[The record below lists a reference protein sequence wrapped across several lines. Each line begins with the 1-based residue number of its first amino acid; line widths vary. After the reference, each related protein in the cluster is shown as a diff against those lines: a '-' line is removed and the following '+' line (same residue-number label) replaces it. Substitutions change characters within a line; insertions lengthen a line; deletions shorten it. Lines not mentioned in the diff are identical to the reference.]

1 MGHGIRRLAL
11 IAGALLPALSGC
23 LSPQMQDAGFG
34 PRYAQNSIAVPAPGT
49 VPSELNKITLPEY
62 VIEPPDVL
70 RIDVVVR
77 EFEKD
82 AKTGEVVLDKKTG
95 KKVLSDNLRSLP
107 LQRVYSEFAVRPDGT
122 IYFGIY
128 GEVQVAGYTLK
139 QAAQAVR
146 EHLAKQAFKESAGVD
161 PDSLLVVLDVTQ
173 YNSKRFYVIF
183 DGAGLGEQ
191 VIPQPITG
199 SETVLDAVAAV
210 NGLPSVASK
219 RNIWVARR
227 TPHPDCPEQILP
239 VDWVGITQHG
249 LTLTNYQ
256 IMPGDRVYVKAQ
268 RLITIDNTLARV
280 FAPIEKLFGVTLLGA
295 STINQVQGRG
305 TGFGNTATR

>member
-23 LSPQMQDAGFG
+23 LSPQLQDAGFG
-34 PRYAQNSIAVPAPGT
+34 PRYAQNPINVPAPGT
-49 VPSELNKITLPEY
+49 VPAELAKVTLPEY

-70 RIDVVVR
+70 RIEVAFRAPVL
-77 EFEKD
+77 D
-82 AKTGEVVLDKKTG
+82 ADKKRVLDKKTG
-95 KKVLSDNLRSLP
+95 KVQLSDALRSLP
-107 LQRVYSEFAVRPDGT
+107 LQPVWGEYAVRPDGT
-122 IYFGIY
+122 LYLGIY
-128 GEVQVAGYTLK
+128 GEVQVAGFTLK

-146 EHLAKQAFKESAGVD
+146 EHLAKQAYKEDDGVD
-161 PDSLLVVLDVTQ
+161 PEFLLVVLDVTQ

-183 DGAGLGEQ
+183 DGAGNGEQ

-268 RLITIDNTLARV
+268 RLITIDNTLTRV

-295 STINQVQGRG
+295 STVNQVQGRG
-305 TGFGNTATR
+305 NGFGNTAR

>member
-1 MGHGIRRLAL
+1 MTHGIRRLAL
-11 IAGALLPALSGC
+11 ALAALLPALAGC

-34 PRYAQNSIAVPAPGT
+34 PRYAQNAIALPPPGT
-49 VPSELNKITLPEY
+49 IPSELNKVTLPEY

-70 RIDVVVR
+70 RIDVLVR
-77 EFEKD
+77 ETDKD
-82 AKTGEVVLDKKTG
+82 KDGKDLLDKKTG
-95 KKVLSDNLRSLP
+95 KKLLTDKLRSLP
-107 LQRVYSEFAVRPDGT
+107 LQPVFSEYAVRPDGT
-122 IYFGIY
+122 VYLGIY
-128 GEVQVAGYTLK
+128 GEVSVAGYTLK
-139 QAAQAVR
+139 QAAQSIR
-146 EHLAKQAFKESAGVD
+146 EHLAKTAFKESAGIE
-161 PDSLLVVLDVTQ
+161 PDSLLLVLDVTQ

-268 RLITIDNTLARV
+268 RLITIDNTLTRV

-295 STINQVQGRG
+295 STVNQVQGRG
-305 TGFGNTATR
+305 NGFGNTAR

>member
-34 PRYAQNSIAVPAPGT
+34 PRYAQNPINVPAPGT
-49 VPSELNKITLPEY
+49 IPSELSKVTLPEY

-70 RIDVVVR
+70 RIEVLVR
-77 EFEKD
+77 EPTID
-82 AKTGEVVLDKKTG
+82 PKTDKARIDPKTG
-95 KKVLSDNLRSLP
+95 KRVLTDDLRSLP
-107 LQRVYSEFAVRPDGT
+107 LQPVYSEFAVRPDGT
-122 IYFGIY
+122 VYLGIY

-139 QAAQAVR
+139 QAAQSIR
-146 EHLAKQAFKESAGVD
+146 EHLAKTAFKESLGIE
-161 PDSLLVVLDVTQ
+161 PDLLLVILDVTQ

-295 STINQVQGRG
+295 STVNQVQGRG

>member
-1 MGHGIRRLAL
+1 MTHGIRRLAL
-11 IAGALLPALSGC
+11 AAVALLPGLAGC

-34 PRYAQNSIAVPAPGT
+34 PRYAKNAVALPAPGT
-49 VPSELNKITLPEY
+49 VPSELNKVTLPEY

-70 RIDVVVR
+70 RIQVIVR
-77 EFEKD
+77 ETEKD
-82 AKTGEVVLDKKTG
+82 PVTKKDVIDPKTG
-95 KKVLSDNLRSLP
+95 KKALTNTVRSLP
-107 LQRVYSEFAVRPDGT
+107 LQQVDSELAVRPDGT
-122 IYFGIY
+122 VYLGIY
-128 GEVQVAGYTLK
+128 GEVSVAGYTLK
-139 QAAQAVR
+139 QAAQAIR

-161 PDSLLVVLDVTQ
+161 PDSLLLILDVTQ

-249 LTLTNYQ
+249 LTTSNYQ

-268 RLITIDNTLARV
+268 RLITIDNTLTRV

-295 STINQVQGRG
+295 STVNQVKGRG
-305 TGFGNTATR
+305 LGFGNAGN

>member
-1 MGHGIRRLAL
+1 MTHGIRRLAL
-11 IAGALLPALSGC
+11 IAAALLPALSGC

-34 PRYAQNSIAVPAPGT
+34 PRYSRTPVALPAPGT
-49 VPSELNKITLPEY
+49 IPSELNKVTLPEY

-70 RIDVVVR
+70 RIDVLIREYKKDKDGEAVV
-77 EFEKD
+77 
-82 AKTGEVVLDKKTG
+82 DKKTG
-95 KKVLSDNLRSLP
+95 KKVFSDSLRSLP
-107 LQRVYSEFAVRPDGT
+107 LQPVFSEYAVRPDGT
-122 IYFGIY
+122 VYLGIY
-128 GEVQVAGYTLK
+128 GEVSVAGYTLK

-146 EHLAKQAFKESAGVD
+146 EHLAKRAFAESAGID
-161 PDSLLVVLDVTQ
+161 PESLLLVMDVTQ

-227 TPHPDCPEQILP
+227 TPHPDCPEQILV

-249 LTLTNYQ
+249 LTTTNYQ

-268 RLITIDNTLARV
+268 RLVTIDNTLIRV

-295 STINQVQGRG
+295 STVNQLQGRG

>member
-11 IAGALLPALSGC
+11 VVAALLPALSGC
-23 LSPQMQDAGFG
+23 LSPQLQDAGFG
-34 PRYAQNSIAVPAPGT
+34 PRYSRTPVAAPAPGT
-49 VPSELNKITLPEY
+49 IPSELNKVTLPEY

-70 RIDVVVR
+70 RIDVLVR
-77 EFEKD
+77 EPEID
-82 AKTGEVVLDKKTG
+82 PKTDKPRRDEKTG
-95 KKVLSDNLRSLP
+95 KLVLTDKLRSLP
-107 LQRVYSEFAVRPDGT
+107 LQPVFSEYAVRPDGT
-122 IYFGIY
+122 VYLGIY
-128 GEVQVAGYTLK
+128 GEVSVAGYTLK

-146 EHLAKQAFKESAGVD
+146 EHLAKRAFKESAGVD
-161 PDSLLVVLDVTQ
+161 PESLLLVMDVTQ

-199 SETVLDAVAAV
+199 SETVLDALAAV

-227 TPHPDCPEQILP
+227 TPHPDCPEQILT

-249 LTLTNYQ
+249 LTTTNYQ

-268 RLITIDNTLARV
+268 RLVTIDNTLVRV

-295 STINQVQGRG
+295 STVNQVQGRG
-305 TGFGNTATR
+305 NGFGNTATR

>member
-1 MGHGIRRLAL
+1 M
-11 IAGALLPALSGC
+11 
-23 LSPQMQDAGFG
+23 
-34 PRYAQNSIAVPAPGT
+34 
-49 VPSELNKITLPEY
+49 
-62 VIEPPDVL
+62 
-70 RIDVVVR
+70 
-77 EFEKD
+77 
-82 AKTGEVVLDKKTG
+82 
-95 KKVLSDNLRSLP
+95 
-107 LQRVYSEFAVRPDGT
+107 
-122 IYFGIY
+122 
-128 GEVQVAGYTLK
+128 
-139 QAAQAVR
+139 
-146 EHLAKQAFKESAGVD
+146 
-161 PDSLLVVLDVTQ
+161 TQ

-227 TPHPDCPEQILP
+227 TPHPDCPEQILV

-249 LTLTNYQ
+249 LTTTNYQ

-268 RLITIDNTLARV
+268 RLVTIDNTLIRV

-295 STINQVQGRG
+295 STVNQLQGRG

>member
-34 PRYAQNSIAVPAPGT
+34 PRYAQTPIALPAPGT
-49 VPSELNKITLPEY
+49 VPTELAKVTLPEY

-70 RIDVVVR
+70 RI
-77 EFEKD
+77 
-82 AKTGEVVLDKKTG
+82 EVVLRAPVIDPDTKKAKVDKKTG
-95 KKVLSDNLRSLP
+95 KKELTDTLRSLP
-107 LQRVYSEFAVRPDGT
+107 LQPVWGEYAVRPDGNV
-122 IYFGIY
+122 YLGVY

-139 QAAQAVR
+139 QAAQAIR
-146 EHLAKQAFKESAGVD
+146 EYLAKQAYKEDEGVD
-161 PDSLLVVLDVTQ
+161 PEFLLVVLDVTQ

-183 DGAGLGEQ
+183 DGAGNGEQ

-227 TPHPDCPEQILP
+227 TPHPNCPEQILP

-295 STINQVQGRG
+295 STVNQVQGRG

>member
-1 MGHGIRRLAL
+1 MTHGIRRLAL

-34 PRYAQNSIAVPAPGT
+34 PRYSRTPVAFPAPGT
-49 VPSELNKITLPEY
+49 IPSELNKVTLPEY

-70 RIDVVVR
+70 RIDVLVR
-77 EFEKD
+77 GFKTD
-82 AKTGEVVLDKKTG
+82 PKTGEDVIDKKTG
-95 KKVLSDNLRSLP
+95 KKELSDTLKTLP
-107 LQRVYSEFAVRPDGT
+107 LQTVFSEYAVRPDGT
-122 IYFGIY
+122 VYLGIY

-146 EHLAKQAFKESAGVD
+146 EHLAKRAYKESAGLD
-161 PDSLLVVLDVTQ
+161 PEAILLVMDVTQ

-227 TPHPDCPEQILP
+227 TPHPDCPEQILV

-249 LTLTNYQ
+249 LTTTNYQ

-268 RLITIDNTLARV
+268 RLVTIDNTLIRV

-295 STINQVQGRG
+295 STVNQLQGRG

>member
-1 MGHGIRRLAL
+1 MSHGIRRLAL
-11 IAGALLPALSGC
+11 LAATLLPALSGC

-34 PRYAQNSIAVPAPGT
+34 PRHANPPIGLPAPGT
-49 VPSELNKITLPEY
+49 VPAELSKVTLPEY

-77 EFEKD
+77 EPETDPVTKKPLTD
-82 AKTGEVVLDKKTG
+82 PKTG
-95 KKVLSDNLRSLP
+95 KTLVTDKIRSLP
-107 LQRVYSEFAVRPDGT
+107 LQRVYSEYQVRPDGT
-122 IYFGIY
+122 VYFGIY

-146 EHLAKQAFKESAGVD
+146 EHLAKQAFKESLGVD
-161 PDSLLVVLDVTQ
+161 PELLFVVLDVTQ
-173 YNSKRFYVIF
+173 YNSKFFYVFF

-191 VIPQPITG
+191 VVAQVVTG
-199 SETVLDAVAAV
+199 GQTVLDALAATG
-210 NGLPSVASK
+210 GLPPVASK
-219 RNIWVARR
+219 RDIWVARR
-227 TPHPDCPEQILP
+227 TPHADCPEQILP

-249 LTLTNYQ
+249 VVTTNYQ
-256 IMPGDRVYVKAQ
+256 VMPGDRIYVKAK

-280 FAPIEKLFGVTLLGA
+280 FAPIEKVFGVTLLGA
-295 STINQVQGRG
+295 STVNQLQGRG

>member
-1 MGHGIRRLAL
+1 MSHGIRRLAL
-11 IAGALLPALSGC
+11 LAATLLPALSGC

-34 PRYAQNSIAVPAPGT
+34 PRYSRTPVALPAPGT
-49 VPSELNKITLPEY
+49 IPSELNKVTLPEY

-70 RIDVVVR
+70 RIDVLVR
-77 EFEKD
+77 EPKRD
-82 AKTGEVVLDKKTG
+82 PKTNDPVLDKKTG
-95 KKVLSDNLRSLP
+95 KKELTDNLRSLP
-107 LQRVYSEFAVRPDGT
+107 LQPVFSEYAVRPDGT
-122 IYFGIY
+122 VYLGIY
-128 GEVQVAGYTLK
+128 GEVSVAGYTLK

-146 EHLAKQAFKESAGVD
+146 DHLAKRAFNESAGVD
-161 PDSLLVVLDVTQ
+161 PESLLLVMDVTQ

-227 TPHPDCPEQILP
+227 TPHPDCPEQILT

-249 LTLTNYQ
+249 LTTTNYQ

-268 RLITIDNTLARV
+268 RLVTIDNTLARV

-295 STINQVQGRG
+295 STVNQVQGRG
-305 TGFGNTATR
+305 LGFGNAGN

>member
-1 MGHGIRRLAL
+1 MGNGIRRLAL
-11 IAGALLPALSGC
+11 VAATLLPALAGC

-34 PRYAQNSIAVPAPGT
+34 PRSAKTAIAVPAPGT
-49 VPSELNKITLPEY
+49 IPSELSKVTLPEY

-77 EFEKD
+77 ETEKD
-82 AKTGEVVLDKKTG
+82 KDGKDVLDKKTG
-95 KKVLSDNLRSLP
+95 KKVPTDTLRSLP

-146 EHLAKQAFKESAGVD
+146 EHLAKQAFKESSGVD

-249 LTLTNYQ
+249 HTLTNYQ

-268 RLITIDNTLARV
+268 RLITIDNTLTRV

-295 STINQVQGRG
+295 STVNQLQGRG